1 MKRIN
6 LFLLI
11 SLFAFGGIWAQN
23 LSELEDS
30 RFRAQMAKDT
40 LLLAEMLDEDV
51 MFIHSNA
58 YVEDK
63 QAFLQNVASGR
74 IRYENMLAEAG
85 RKILYRKNTAISR
98 GVLEVAGTY
107 QGGSFDIRLRYT
119 ALYVKKKKRWLLL
132 NWQST
137 KIE

>member
-1 MKRIN
+1 MIRYSFT
-6 LFLLI
+6 LFLYL
-11 SLFAFGGIWAQN
+11 LFCGGIFGQN
-23 LSELEDS
+23 LIELEDS
-30 RFRAQMAKDT
+30 RFRAQMEQDT
-40 LLLAEMLDEDV
+40 LLLAKILDADV

-74 IRYENMLAEAG
+74 IRYENMQAEEG
-85 RKILYRKNTAISR
+85 RKILFRKRTAMSR
-98 GVLEVAGTY
+98 GVLKVAGKY

-119 ALYVKKKKRWLLL
+119 AVYVKKKKRWLLL

>member
-1 MKRIN
+1 MKRMS
-6 LFLLI
+6 LFLLVC
-11 SLFAFGGIWAQN
+11 FVGFGGMWAQN

-40 LLLAEMLDEDV
+40 LLLAEMLDEEV

-74 IRYENMLAEAG
+74 IRYENMLAEVG
-85 RKILYRKNTAISR
+85 RKIIYRNKTAISR
-98 GVLEVAGTY
+98 GVLQVAGTY

>member
-1 MKRIN
+1 MS

-11 SLFAFGGIWAQN
+11 YLLVFGGMSAQN

-30 RFRAQMAKDT
+30 RFRAQMEQDT
-40 LLLAEMLDEDV
+40 LLLAEMLDEEV

-63 QAFLQNVASGR
+63 QAFLDNVASGR
-74 IRYENMLAEAG
+74 IRYENMLAEVG
-85 RKILYRKNTAISR
+85 RKILYRKKTAISR
-98 GVLEVAGTY
+98 GVLKVSGTY

-119 ALYVKKKKRWLLL
+119 ALYVKKKKAWLLL